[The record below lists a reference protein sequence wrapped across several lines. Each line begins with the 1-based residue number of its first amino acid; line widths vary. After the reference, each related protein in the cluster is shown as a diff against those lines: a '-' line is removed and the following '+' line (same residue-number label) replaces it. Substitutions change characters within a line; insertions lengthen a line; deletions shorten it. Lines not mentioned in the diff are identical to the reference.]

1 MLKLKNI
8 TKNYVMGDT
17 VVEAL
22 KGVDIEFRENEFV
35 SVLGPSGC
43 GKTTLLNII
52 GGLDRYTEGDLIINS
67 TSTKLFK
74 ASDWDSYRNHKI
86 GFVFQ
91 SYNLIP
97 HQTVLSNV
105 ELALTL
111 SGVSKSERRRRAI
124 EVLEKVGLGD
134 QLKKKPNQMSGGQMQ
149 RVAIARALVN
159 DPDIILADE
168 PTGALDTETS
178 VQIMEILKEI
188 SQNKLIIM
196 VTHNPELAE
205 TYSSRIIKLVD
216 GKVVDDSA
224 PFTSKE
230 ETEQAVGKEKKK
242 KVKKPSMK
250 LHTALSLSL
259 NNLMTKKARTFLTAF
274 AGSIGI
280 IGIALILSVSNGVQ
294 AFIDLEQEKA
304 LSSFPVSITAED
316 RDLASL
322 LTTFSNSMNSEVDHE
337 LDAVYS
343 NDVMYDMF
351 DELVSGE
358 KKTNNLKAFK
368 KYLEDNNIAANDY
381 ITTIQYGY
389 GFSPAV
395 YTKDTTGK
403 IIKSDVM
410 DFMSQMM
417 EKMGMGTDNMA
428 TQMSAGFNAWQE
440 ILHGENGEPVNEL
453 FKEQYELING
463 DWPKS
468 ANEIVLMVD
477 KNNEIS
483 DMVLYS
489 LGLMTTDQIMHIM
502 QSAQKG
508 EQINIEQTKISYD
521 ELRNMTF
528 KVVLPGNYYRY
539 DEATKT
545 YVDLRETE
553 SGLRY
558 LYDNGFDVKI
568 SGILRSNSD
577 SAMMT
582 GSIGY
587 TNELTKYIIQQSNNT
602 PVVKDQLQNTEK
614 NVVNGLYFKP
624 ETDKE
629 LTQEDK
635 AKEFINFV
643 STLNTEKKAELYTQI
658 INTPNEEYVQGL
670 LDQYLSVERVALEQM
685 IIDMY
690 VKETGMSQDEITQY
704 ISGLDDET
712 FYQTVKEGMIER
724 INKEYAAE
732 IEKNMANVS
741 SEQRAVLLDAMLV
754 VDEKATDEQKAAHT
768 KLLADYRDNFM
779 ESYYSET
786 DYNRTLKNLGYIDL
800 EDPYVVNI
808 YSSTFENKD
817 KVDGMIEAYNGGVS
831 EEDKISYTDYVR
843 LLLSSVTSIIDA
855 IAYVLVA
862 FVAISLV
869 VSSIMIGI
877 ITYISVLE
885 RTKEIGIL
893 RSIGASKR
901 DISRVFNAETL
912 IVGLTAGVIGIGLTV
927 LLCLPINAIIQHL
940 TEMDTIK
947 ASLPPVAGVVL
958 VIISVLL
965 TVVAGLFPARIASKK
980 DPVEALR
987 TE

>member
-8 TKNYVMGDT
+8 VKNYVMGDA
-17 VVEAL
+17 VVGAL
-22 KGVDIEFRENEFV
+22 KGVDVEFRENEFV

-43 GKTTLLNII
+43 GKTTLLNIV
-52 GGLDRYTEGDLIINS
+52 GGLDRYTDGDLIING

-74 ASDWDSYRNHKI
+74 SGDWDAYRNHKI

-111 SGVSKSERRRRAI
+111 SGVSKSERRRRAK

-178 VQIMEILKEI
+178 VQIMEILKEV
-188 SQNKLIIM
+188 SKNKLIIM

-216 GKVVDDSA
+216 GKIVDDSA
-224 PFTSKE
+224 PYTAEEQVEEEKATS
-230 ETEQAVGKEKKK
+230 KKK
-242 KVKKPSMK
+242 KEKKPSMK

-259 NNLMTKKARTFLTAF
+259 NNLMTKKARTFLTSF

-294 AFIDLEQEKA
+294 SFIDLKQEEA
-304 LSSFPVSITAED
+304 LSSFPITIMSEE
-316 RDLASL
+316 RDLGSL
-322 LTTFSNSMNSEVDHE
+322 MSSMQSTMDGEVDHE

-343 NDVMYDMF
+343 NDVMY
-351 DELVSGE
+351 ELFNKLINSDV
-358 KKTNNLKAFK
+358 KTNNLKAFK
-368 KYLEDNNIAANDY
+368 KYLEDNNILANDY
-381 ITTIQYGY
+381 ISAIQYGY

-395 YTKDTTGK
+395 YTKDVNGK
-403 IIKSDVM
+403 IIKSDAM
-410 DFMSQMM
+410 ELLTEMM
-417 EKMGMGTDNMA
+417 GESGQGMT
-428 TQMSAGFNAWQE
+428 TFSAETGGFNVWQE
-440 ILHGENGEPVNEL
+440 MLHGEGNESVSNL
-453 FKEQYELING
+453 VKDRYELIHGN
-463 DWPKS
+463 WPTG
-468 ANEIVLMVD
+468 ANEIVLIVD
-477 KNNEIS
+477 KNNELS

-489 LGLMTTDQIMHIM
+489 LGLKTKEEIMQIM
-502 QSAQKG
+502 QAAYKG
-508 EQINIEQTKISYD
+508 EEIDIKEARHTYE
-521 ELRNMTF
+521 ELLKMSF

-539 DEATKT
+539 DEATNT

-558 LYDNGFDVKI
+558 LYDNGFDIKI
-568 SGILRSNSD
+568 SGIIRSEDDGAS
-577 SAMMT
+577 MMS

-587 TNELTKYIIQQSNNT
+587 TKELTEYIINQSNNT
-602 PVVKDQLQNTEK
+602 DVVKKQLEDKEK
-614 NVVNGLYFKP
+614 NVVNGLLFKP
-624 ETDKE
+624 ENADNISNTE
-629 LTQEDK
+629 K
-635 AKEFINFV
+635 AEEFKHFV
-643 STLNTEKKAELYTQI
+643 STLNAQKKAELYKEI
-658 INTPNEEYVQGL
+658 ISTPSEEYISQ
-670 LDQYLSVERVALEQM
+670 ALEQYLQVERAALEQ
-685 IIDMY
+685 IIIQNY
-690 VKETGMSQDEITQY
+690 VAETGVSEQEIREY

-712 FYQTVKEGMIER
+712 FYETVKEGMTER
-724 INKEYAAE
+724 IKKEYADAV
-732 IEKNMANVS
+732 EKQLTGASDEALAAQLDMMLS
-741 SEQRAVLLDAMLV
+741 SPNTTED
-754 VDEKATDEQKAAHT
+754 T
-768 KLLADYRDNFM
+768 LAYYRDNFM
-779 ESYYSET
+779 DSFYSET
-786 DYNRTLKNLGYIDL
+786 DYEHTLKLIGYIDI
-800 EDPYVVNI
+800 EDPASVNL
-808 YSSTFENKD
+808 YSATFEDKD
-817 KVDGMIEAYNGGVS
+817 KIAEMINTYNSGVA
-831 EEDKISYTDYVR
+831 EDDKLSYTDYVKM
-843 LLLSSVTSIIDA
+843 LMSSITSIIDA
-855 IAYVLVA
+855 ISYVLIA

-912 IVGLTAGVIGIGLTV
+912 IVGLAAGLIGIGSTI
-927 LLCLPINAIIQHL
+927 LLCIPINAIIQHL
-940 TEMDTIK
+940 TQMDTIK
-947 ASLPPVAGVVL
+947 AYLPPVAGVVL
-958 VIISVLL
+958 VLISVLL